1 MNYSNVNIK
10 DFINHIITFNNVDDI
25 LNTCP
30 LPSEKGFIFER
41 LFDIIIKFGFCDIF
55 LNYNFN
61 HLTGNSNI
69 AKLKILKNFGK
80 YLDGKVI
87 SGKSGGSSDITLQN
101 KIDDTFIFI
110 TSKYSVESGD
120 NKPVYYYDIQNIIAV
135 ATKNQHIYK
144 KYKIYLIVANK
155 QHVLDKAA
163 NADETSE
170 YITEHITDDSIL
182 DKDDL
187 NKYFQCFKNEMIKNI
202 NGDWSEIYL
211 CKKDALYLRF
221 HQELITRK
229 TSNLIEEGNKSF
241 LWGCKCRSGKT
252 YMMGGLIIKQLY
264 IHHQYIR

>member
-10 DFINHIITFNNVDDI
+10 DFINYIITFNNVDDI
-25 LNTCP
+25 LNTCQ

-55 LNYNFN
+55 PNSNFN

-69 AKLKILKNFGK
+69 AKLKTLKHFGK

-101 KIDDTFIFI
+101 INDETFIFI
-110 TSKYSVESGD
+110 TSKYSVENGD
-120 NKPVYYYDIQNIIAV
+120 NSKPVDYYDIQNIIAV

-155 QHVLDKAA
+155 QHVLDKVK
-163 NADETSE
+163 NADITSG
-170 YITEHITDDSIL
+170 YITEHITDDVIL

-187 NKYFQCFKNEMIKNI
+187 NKYFLCFKNNIIQNI

-221 HQELITRK
+221 HQELITKKRV
-229 TSNLIEEGNKSF
+229 I
-241 LWGCKCRSGKT
+241 
-252 YMMGGLIIKQLY
+252 
-264 IHHQYIR
+264 